1 MLLRNEMGRMDFINR
16 ILHDWLVLFSMVNA
30 VGNLPLFAD
39 LTSAMDARQRSQAFR
54 TAILTAASIVLTFAF
69 FGSWMLRVAFE
80 VDTNAFKVAGGILV
94 FIVAVRG
101 LLVGH
106 APRSGTPPHT
116 PTENVAVFPIGFPFL
131 AGPGTIVTTIL
142 LLQAEGTWRTAL
154 AAVMVYAAILPLL
167 HLAPLLHRALGRVG
181 VLVVSRILYIF
192 VASKAVA
199 FVFSGLAAYFASY
212 LHR

>member
-1 MLLRNEMGRMDFINR
+1 MDFINR

-54 TAILTAASIVLTFAF
+54 TAILTAASVVLTFAF

-94 FIVAVRG
+94 FIVAARG

-106 APRSGTPPHT
+106 PRSGTSAHT
-116 PTENVAVFPIGFPFL
+116 PTENVAVFPMGFPFL

-142 LLQAEGTWRTAL
+142 LLQAEGPWLTAL

-167 HLAPLLHRALGRVG
+167 HLAPLLHRAVGRVG
-181 VLVVSRILYIF
+181 VLVVARILYIF

-199 FVFSGLAAYFASY
+199 FVLSGLSAYFAR
-212 LHR
+212 LPP